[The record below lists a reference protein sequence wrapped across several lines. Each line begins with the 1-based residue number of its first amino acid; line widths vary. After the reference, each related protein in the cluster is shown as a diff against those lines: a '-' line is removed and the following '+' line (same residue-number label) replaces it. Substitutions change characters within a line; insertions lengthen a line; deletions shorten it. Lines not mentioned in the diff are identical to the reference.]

1 MNINVIDMNKMALNM
16 EKMNTKIEL
25 LIKQLEK
32 NRIKYPIGMTYDKL
46 YEEITAS
53 VDKGMVKN
61 FKIVKI
67 S

>member
-1 MNINVIDMNKMALNM
+1 M

>member
-1 MNINVIDMNKMALNM
+1 MNKMALNM